1 MMELGPLGARL
12 TARQAELV
20 LANSHHLF
28 DLGAD
33 AIQAPD
39 LRRGQRQAAG
49 GVVLGAVS
57 DDQDFQADC
66 QPAAFRPVGMP
77 SMVENL
83 LSIFFFFKQKT
94 AYEIPP
100 IVVNALEQ
108 HL

>member
-57 DDQDFQADC
+57 DDQDFQAAC

-77 SMVENL
+77 SMVANRLPIEPAIL
-83 LSIFFFFKQKT
+83 LE
-94 AYEIPP
+94 AAHEIPP